1 MSLVLVDRPEPGI
14 ARLCL
19 NRPERRNA
27 FDPQVRDALLEACG
41 QVAFDESVR
50 AIVLGSANGVFCAG
64 GDVTGMK
71 DMSPEAGRQRMAT
84 SHRLVRMMLDCDK
97 PIVAGVEGWAVGAG
111 AGIALWA
118 DTIVLG
124 ENATIGIPFFKLGL
138 VPDYAIFHTLPRR
151 VGLAKAR
158 QILLY
163 GRNYKGG
170 AALAMGLADEI
181 VPDADVATVALE
193 RARELAAQPRHA
205 MSLTKRQLALW
216 PTSLGPAL
224 EMENMAQSL
233 GFQTEDFT
241 EGRTAF
247 LEKRKPKFA

>member
-1 MSLVLVDRPEPGI
+1 MSLVLIDRPEPGI
-14 ARLCL
+14 VRLCI

-27 FDPQVRDALLEACG
+27 FDPEVRNALLEACG
-41 QVAFDESVR
+41 SVVYDDDVR

-71 DMSPEAGRQRMAT
+71 DMTPEAGRKRMGT
-84 SHRLVRMMLDCDK
+84 SHRLVRMMVDCDK
-97 PIVAGVEGWAVGAG
+97 PIVAAVEGWAVGAG

-124 ENATIGIPFFKLGL
+124 EGATVGIPFFKLGL
-138 VPDYAIFHTLPRR
+138 VPDFGIFHTLPRR
-151 VGLAKAR
+151 VGVAKSR

-163 GRNYKGG
+163 GRNYKGR
-170 AALAMGLADEI
+170 AALDMGLADEV
-181 VPDADVATVALE
+181 VPDADVAKIALE

-205 MSLTKRQLALW
+205 MSITKRQLALW

-224 EMENMAQSL
+224 EMESMGQSL
-233 GFQTEDFT
+233 GFQTADFT

-247 LEKRKPKFA
+247 MAKRKPKFG

>member
-27 FDPQVRDALLEACG
+27 FDMEVRNALVEACSTI
-41 QVAFDESVR
+41 AHDDSVR
-50 AIVLGSANGVFCAG
+50 AIILGSANGVFCAG

-71 DMSPEAGRQRMAT
+71 NMTPEAGRKRMQI

-124 ENATIGIPFFKLGL
+124 QGATIGIPFFKLGL

-163 GRNYKGG
+163 GRNYKGQ
-170 AALAMGLADEI
+170 AALDIGLADEI
-181 VPDADVATVALE
+181 VPDADVAKVALE
-193 RARELAAQPRHA
+193 RARELAAQPAHA

-216 PTSLGPAL
+216 PTTLGPAL

-233 GFQTEDFT
+233 GFQTADFT
-241 EGRTAF
+241 EGRAAF

>member
-1 MSLVLVDRPEPGI
+1 MSLVLIDRPEPGI
-14 ARLCL
+14 ARLCI

-27 FDPQVRDALLEACG
+27 FDPQVRDALLEACES
-41 QVAFDESVR
+41 VAYDDDVR

-71 DMSPEAGRQRMAT
+71 NMSPEAGRKRMAT

-97 PIVAGVEGWAVGAG
+97 PIVAAVEGYAVGAG

-124 ENATIGIPFFKLGL
+124 QGATIGIPFFKLGL

-163 GRNYKGG
+163 GRNYKGQ
-170 AALAMGLADEI
+170 AAADIGLADEI
-181 VPDADVATVALE
+181 VPDADVARTALD

-205 MSLTKRQLALW
+205 MSITKRQLGLW
-216 PTSLGPAL
+216 PMTLGPAL
-224 EMENMAQSL
+224 EMENMGQSL
-233 GFQTEDFT
+233 GFQTKDFE

-247 LEKRKPKFA
+247 LEKRKPKFG

>member
-1 MSLVLVDRPEPGI
+1 MSLVLIDRPEPGI
-14 ARLCL
+14 VRLCI

-27 FDPQVRDALLEACG
+27 FDPEVRNALLEACG
-41 QVAFDESVR
+41 SVVYDDDVR

-71 DMSPEAGRQRMAT
+71 DMTPEAGRKRMGT
-84 SHRLVRMMLDCDK
+84 SHRLVRMMVDCDK
-97 PIVAGVEGWAVGAG
+97 PIVAAVEGWAVGAG

-124 ENATIGIPFFKLGL
+124 EGATVGIPFFKLGL
-138 VPDYAIFHTLPRR
+138 VPDFGIFHTLPRR
-151 VGLAKAR
+151 VGVAKSR

-163 GRNYKGG
+163 GRNYKGR
-170 AALAMGLADEI
+170 AALDMGLADEV
-181 VPDADVATVALE
+181 VPDAEVAKIALE

-205 MSLTKRQLALW
+205 MSITKRQLALW

-224 EMENMAQSL
+224 EMESMGQSL
-233 GFQTEDFT
+233 GFQTADFA

-247 LEKRKPKFA
+247 MEKRKPKFG